1 MYDEFNVLGICTLV
15 VSFYIFFL
23 IYKNK
28 LIGSFISV
36 GWLGLFV
43 YSLPVYINYSRKIF
57 YTGNE
62 VSYLINPPLEAKFVY
77 FLFWIGFLFSLFF
90 IKKNDGLIL
99 AKKKVNQKIFN
110 IFEIIFEINV
120 TMYLIY
126 YIFFEIQNSFLL
138 LLGRWLLLFIV
149 IIYAIREKFFKT
161 FLIFIIITLYSFYV
175 PDRTL
180 IAISFFSVFSILV
193 YRNKHKYFQKIN
205 FAYLVSFLSFG
216 IIILF
221 NKLIFNVFFGEQTL
235 SLDNIF
241 VTLYKL
247 PKSFEPFIIFA
258 HTTFSLNINNFDT
271 IKYLES
277 IFSNLF
283 IFPSYFELNNNYYY
297 ETLIKNLP
305 LELNYG
311 IGSSI
316 FASTYLGFGFSGLL
330 LIGFLVGYTTISLD
344 KYIKSSNSL
353 HIILATAVAAFI
365 ATYIFRNSLD
375 NFFSFIRQIII
386 VYVFLYFQFYIFIN
400 IKNRN

>member
-1 MYDEFNVLGICTLV
+1 MYDEFNFLGISTLV

-23 IYKNK
+23 IYKNN

-36 GWLGLFV
+36 GWLFLFV

-57 YTGNE
+57 YTGDE
-62 VSYLINPPLEAKFVY
+62 ESYLINPPLEAKFVY
-77 FLFWIGFLFSLFF
+77 FLFWIGFLLSIFF
-90 IKKNDGLIL
+90 IKNVGKIL
-99 AKKKVNQKIFN
+99 TKKKVNEKIFN
-110 IFEIIFEINV
+110 IFETICEFNV
-120 TMYLIY
+120 TLYLIY
-126 YIFFEIQNSFLL
+126 YIFFDIQNSFLL

-161 FLIFIIITLYSFYV
+161 CFIFIIIIIYSFYV

-180 IAISFFSVFSILV
+180 IVISFFSVFSILV

-205 FAYLVSFLSFG
+205 ITYLVSFLSLG
-216 IIILF
+216 IVILF
-221 NKLIFNVFFGEQTL
+221 NKFVFNIFFGEQTL

-241 VTLYKL
+241 ITLSQL
-247 PKSFEPFIIFA
+247 QRSFEPFIIFA
-258 HTTFSLNINNFDT
+258 HTTFSLNINNFET

-305 LELNYG
+305 LELSYG
-311 IGSSI
+311 IGGSI
-316 FASTYLGFGFSGLL
+316 FASTYLAFGFSGSLL
-330 LIGFLVGYTTISLD
+330 MGFLFGYTIISLD

-353 HIILATAVAAFI
+353 HIILASAIAAFI
-365 ATYIFRNSLD
+365 AIYIFRNSLD
-375 NFFSFIRQIII
+375 NFLSFIRQIII

-400 IKNRN
+400 IKNKY

>member
-1 MYDEFNVLGICTLV
+1 MYDDFNFLGISTLV

-23 IYKNK
+23 IYKKN
-28 LIGSFISV
+28 LLGSFISV

-57 YTGNE
+57 YTGYE
-62 VSYLINPPLEAKFVY
+62 ESYLISPPLEAKFVY
-77 FLFWIGFLFSLFF
+77 FLFWIGFLLSIFF

-99 AKKKVNQKIFN
+99 AKKKVNQKTFN
-110 IFEIIFEINV
+110 IFEIICEINV
-120 TMYLIY
+120 TIYLIY
-126 YIFFEIQNSFLL
+126 YIFFDIQNSFLL
-138 LLGRWLLLFIV
+138 LLGRWLLLLIV
-149 IIYAIREKFFKT
+149 IIYAIREKFFKA
-161 FLIFIIITLYSFYV
+161 FLIFVIIILYSFYV

-180 IAISFFSVFSILV
+180 IAISFFSVLSILA
-193 YRNKHKYFQKIN
+193 YRNKHKYFRKMN
-205 FAYLVSFLSFG
+205 FAYLVSFLSLG

-221 NKLIFNVFFGEQTL
+221 NKLIFNVFFGDQTL
-235 SLDNIF
+235 SLNNIF
-241 VTLYKL
+241 LTVYLL

-297 ETLIKNLP
+297 ETLIENLP

-311 IGSSI
+311 IGGSI
-316 FASTYLGFGFSGLL
+316 FASTYLAFGFSGSLL
-330 LIGFLVGYTTISLD
+330 MGFLFGYTTISLD

-353 HIILATAVAAFI
+353 HIILASAIASLI

-375 NFFSFIRQIII
+375 NFLSFIRQIII
-386 VYVFLYFQFYIFIN
+386 IYMFLYFQFYIFIN
-400 IKNRN
+400 IKNKN